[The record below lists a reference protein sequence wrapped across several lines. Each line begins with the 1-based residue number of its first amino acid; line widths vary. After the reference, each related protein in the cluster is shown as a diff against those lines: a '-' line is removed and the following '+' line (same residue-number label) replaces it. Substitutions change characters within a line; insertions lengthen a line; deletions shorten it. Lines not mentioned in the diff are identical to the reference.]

1 MYRLYYYPSN
11 ASLAPHCLLEEMGA
25 PHELVLVDRNVGDH
39 RSAEY
44 LKLNPN
50 ARIPT
55 LVDGDLVL
63 WEAAAICLHLVD
75 RHPECGLAPP
85 LATPERGH
93 FYKWMAYLTN
103 TIQAEQVIYFY
114 PERFSDDPAAAPAI
128 KSRAEARVGA
138 MFDMVEAQL
147 AAGGPYLLGA
157 RLSAADHYFVMVA
170 RWSRHYARPARD
182 LPAVGRLLR
191 MLAERPAVAR
201 TFAIEGITAPL
212 Y

>member
-11 ASLAPHCLLEEMGA
+11 ASLAPHFLLEEIGA
-25 PHELVLVDRNVGDH
+25 PHELVLVDRSVDAQ
-39 RSAEY
+39 RSEAY
-44 LKLNPN
+44 RKLNPN

-55 LVDGDLVL
+55 LIDGDLIL

-75 RHPECGLAPP
+75 RHPECGLAPE
-85 LATPERGH
+85 LATRERGH
-93 FYKWMAYLTN
+93 FYKWIAYLTN
-103 TIQAEQVIYFY
+103 TIQAEQIIYFY
-114 PERFSDDPAAAPAI
+114 PERFSDDPAHAPAI

-138 MFDMVEAQL
+138 MFDMVDTQL
-147 AAGGPYLLGA
+147 AADGPYLLG
-157 RLSAADHYFVMVA
+157 RHLSAADHYLLMVA
-170 RWSRHYARPARD
+170 RWSRHFARPARQ

-201 TFAIEGITAPL
+201 TFASEGITAPL